1 MAERTMAAAVLAWLK
16 RRIASQELRQ
26 LERYRV
32 AAQLVEQWNSQ
43 IPASAK
49 TAKWMREVAEDGRA
63 YDIERLRE
71 QLGGAQQ

>member
-1 MAERTMAAAVLAWLK
+1 MAERTMAAAILAWLK
-16 RRIASQELRQ
+16 WRIAGQELRQ

-32 AAQLVEQWNSQ
+32 AAQLVEQWNSH

-49 TAKWMREVAEDGRA
+49 TAKWIRQAAEDGRA
-63 YDIERLRE
+63 YDIDRLRE